1 MVLTIN
7 STFFNDKFYY
17 FDENDVVSITKLI
30 NSDDENNLY
39 ATYEIYLKGKVKP
52 IEVISTHLTQDSQT
66 KINNLI
72 KYLKG
77 E

>member
-17 FDENDVVSITKLI
+17 FDEKDVVSIAKI
-30 NSDDENNLY
+30 VNSDKENNLY
-39 ATYEIYLKGKVKP
+39 ATYEIYLKGKVEP
-52 IEVISTHLTQDSQT
+52 IEVVSTHLTQDSQT

-72 KYLKG
+72 KHLKG